1 MQSLEGLDGGNRQ
14 SQGAAITTDVEVD
27 FLVVQA
33 GRAFHVAKTGGQLV
47 DKSDVASINFVVNEV
62 NGELEAVANAGF
74 IVIRLLAQQ
83 QAVIQRVSTDIC
95 AEYLI
100 VNAERFAARNAC
112 DIKRAVERIAQGL
125 VINFRRHPEGGRAF
139 DFKEVVT
146 VFNVREPEL
155 TGSKLGFHRSGLYTA
170 SLHSTGL
177 KITRRTADNRNR
189 VGRYTVFV
197 EYLVSCW

>member
-1 MQSLEGLDGGNRQ
+1 MQSLEGLDGGNGQ
-14 SQGAAITTDVEVD
+14 GQGATVTTEVEVD

-83 QAVIQRVSTDIC
+83 QAVIQRVSTYIC

-125 VINFRRHPEGGRAF
+125 IV
-139 DFKEVVT
+139 DV
-146 VFNVREPEL
+146 
-155 TGSKLGFHRSGLYTA
+155 
-170 SLHSTGL
+170 
-177 KITRRTADNRNR
+177 
-189 VGRYTVFV
+189 
-197 EYLVSCW
+197 